1 MEALFRNEVWGH
13 MQVPVSRVNEEA
25 VCQSI
30 ISGCREALK
39 GYPTS
44 INEDLSLL
52 RDSQPGTRQSMAIRV
67 QHLLSFHMNCHMPVV
82 RMLRCSDACCEDAL
96 MPVVRMHQSMTSKCT
111 LLVH

>member
-25 VCQSI
+25 VCQSMVD
-30 ISGCREALK
+30 GCREALK

-52 RDSQPGTRQSMAIRV
+52 RDVQPGTRQSMAIRV
-67 QHLLSFHMNCHMPVV
+67 QRLLPGN
-82 RMLRCSDACCEDAL
+82 LNACCENAL
-96 MPVVRMHQSMTSKCT
+96 MRVVRTYQSMTP
-111 LLVH
+111 

>member
-25 VCQSI
+25 LCQSMI
-30 ISGCREALK
+30 DGCREALK

-52 RDSQPGTRQSMAIRV
+52 RDVQPGTRQSMAIRV
-67 QHLLSFHMNCHMPVV
+67 QCHINHHVPVMRILGCLL
-82 RMLRCSDACCEDAL
+82 
-96 MPVVRMHQSMTSKCT
+96 
-111 LLVH
+111 